1 MNKTVPEEKRMDTE
15 IEIRV
20 ASPEDAKELLEIYRP
35 YVENTAITFEYE
47 VPSVEEFRGRIENTL
62 KKYPYLVAQEHGV
75 LLGYAYASPFK
86 ERAAY
91 DWSVEI
97 SIYVRKDAK
106 RKGIGKKLYMALE
119 NCLKKQGILNAN
131 ACIAY
136 TEQEDE
142 HLTNDSVRFHTAMG
156 FQMVGEFHQCGYK
169 FNRWYHMVWMEK
181 MIGEHTNIPENVKP
195 FENQFL

>member
-1 MNKTVPEEKRMDTE
+1 MDTE

-97 SIYVRKDAK
+97 SIYVRKNAK
-106 RKGIGKKLYMALE
+106 RKGIGKKLYTALE

-136 TEQEDE
+136 TDQKDE

-195 FENQFL
+195 FETQFL